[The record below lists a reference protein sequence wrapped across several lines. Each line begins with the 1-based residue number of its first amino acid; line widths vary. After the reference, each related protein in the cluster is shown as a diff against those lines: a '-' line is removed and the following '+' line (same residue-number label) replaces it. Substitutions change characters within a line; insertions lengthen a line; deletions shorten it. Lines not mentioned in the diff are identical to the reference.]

1 MKKVSSISLAEPLA
15 PAPATPRRLVGYA
28 RVSTEEQLLDLQRD
42 ALRAEGCVEVL
53 EDRGVSGA
61 ARERPGLAQALAA
74 CGPGDVLVVWRLDRL
89 GRSLQHLI
97 EAVAELG
104 ARGVGFRSLAEA
116 IDTTTPGGRLTFH
129 LFGALAEF
137 ERELIAERTRAG
149 IAAARRRGVRLGR
162 PRRLDHHQVRHAAKL
177 IDGGEE
183 TVAGAAALLG
193 VGRNTLGRAL
203 KRMQVERPDASK
215 EAHSCR

>member
-1 MKKVSSISLAEPLA
+1 
-15 PAPATPRRLVGYA
+15 T
-28 RVSTEEQLLDLQRD
+28 
-42 ALRAEGCVEVL
+42 
-53 EDRGVSGA
+53 
-61 ARERPGLAQALAA
+61 
-74 CGPGDVLVVWRLDRL
+74 
-89 GRSLQHLI
+89 
-97 EAVAELG
+97 
-104 ARGVGFRSLAEA
+104 EA

-137 ERELIAERTRAG
+137 ERELIVERTRAG

-177 IDGGEE
+177 IDRGEE

-203 KRMQVERPDASK
+203 ARMRAEGRGAP
-215 EAHSCR
+215 

>member
-1 MKKVSSISLAEPLA
+1 MNEASSTSLAGPLA
-15 PAPATPRRLVGYA
+15 PAPAAPHRLVGYA

-42 ALRAEGCVEVL
+42 ALRAVGCVEVL

-61 ARERPGLAQALAA
+61 ARERPGLARALAA

-149 IAAARRRGVRLGR
+149 IAAARRRGVQLGR

-215 EAHSCR
+215 EARSCR

>member
-1 MKKVSSISLAEPLA
+1 
-15 PAPATPRRLVGYA
+15 
-28 RVSTEEQLLDLQRD
+28 VSTEEQFLDLQRD
-42 ALRAEGCVEVL
+42 ALRAAGCAEVL
-53 EDRGVSGA
+53 EDRGASGA
-61 ARERPGLAQALAA
+61 ARERPGLTRALAA
-74 CGPGDVLVVWRLDRL
+74 CEPGDVLVVWRLDRL

-97 EAVAELG
+97 ETVAELG
-104 ARGVGFRSLAEA
+104 ARYVGFRSLTEA

-177 IDGGEE
+177 IDEGEE

-215 EAHSCR
+215 EARSCR